1 MSGDAPVNAGAVT
14 WPDPY
19 PAGAAVRS
27 MQVKLHRWAGE
38 DSSRR
43 FGDLFN
49 LVYDPAFLVHARE
62 RVPANRGARTP
73 GIDKATVAGIE
84 TWIGVGAF
92 LYHIRDSLKSGGFRP
107 VEVRQVMIPKANGKL
122 RELGIHYRRPCGPG
136 EPEAGAGARLRGGFQ
151 AVLVWVPPE
160 PARARRDLRNPPSR
174 LQAQQLPVG
183 AGVRHQSLF
192 RRNLAHGS
200 DGAPPGEDQG

>member
-1 MSGDAPVNAGAVT
+1 MSGDARVNAGGVT
-14 WPDPY
+14 GRDRY
-19 PAGAAVRS
+19 PGGGGVGS
-27 MQVKLHRWAGE
+27 MEVKLHRGGGE

-107 VEVRQVMIPKANGKL
+107 VEVRQGKEPKAKG
-122 RELGIHYRRPCGPG
+122 
-136 EPEAGAGARLRGGFQ
+136 RL
-151 AVLVWVPPE
+151 PE
-160 PARARRDLRNPPSR
+160 P
-174 LQAQQLPVG
+174 G
-183 AGVRHQSLF
+183 
-192 RRNLAHGS
+192 
-200 DGAPPGEDQG
+200 